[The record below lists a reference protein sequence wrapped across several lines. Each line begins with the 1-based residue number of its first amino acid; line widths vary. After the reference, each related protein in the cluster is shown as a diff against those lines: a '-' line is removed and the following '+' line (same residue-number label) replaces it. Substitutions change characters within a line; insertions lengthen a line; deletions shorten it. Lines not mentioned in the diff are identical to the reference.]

1 MSYITS
7 IGTANPSH
15 RFPQQTIANF
25 MVRAMNLNADG
36 ARKLQALYRATGI
49 DTRYSVLADYGRE
62 NHFDFFPDNELLEPF
77 PSTKQR
83 LELFKKHALQLSLF
97 SINECLRK
105 ITTLKKSEITNLI
118 VVSCTGMYAPGL

>member
-25 MVRAMNLNADG
+25 MVRAMNLNADD
-36 ARKLQALYRATGI
+36 ARKLLVLYRATGI
-49 DTRYSVLADYGRE
+49 DTRYSVLGDYGRE

-77 PSTKQR
+77 PSTK
-83 LELFKKHALQLSLF
+83 HASLVR
-97 SINECLRK
+97 SNVCAP
-105 ITTLKKSEITNLI
+105 NLAGFI
-118 VVSCTGMYAPGL
+118 WAQIET